1 MYKSKFKKFGGE
13 QIPDVVEYI
22 KEIMER
28 EPGSVV
34 SVGCDSIQV
43 RRRTIYA
50 VTVMIYDTEV
60 KKGAHVV
67 FFRESCPKIRET
79 QERLYKEAQF
89 LHDVGTWINDE
100 LEKVGVTRD
109 LPELEKRKYKYHLQK
124 SAGEYANIELHNEE
138 AVVRNLVMTDVDL
151 MDTKATID
159 FIAKAKPSLIID
171 AAAKV
176 GGIGANNSFPV
187 EFLADNLT
195 IQSNLMN
202 AAHKAGV
209 PNFVF
214 LGSSCI
220 YPRNC
225 AQPIKEEYLMTGPL
239 EETNS
244 AYAVAKIA
252 GIEMV
257 NSYRKEYGTKWISLM
272 PTNLYGPRDNFDL
285 AASHVLPAFIRRFV
299 EAAESGAS
307 KVTLWGSGA
316 PLREFLHVDDLAKAV
331 VLAAEKYD
339 SSMHLNVG
347 TGEDLSIKA
356 LAQKVANA
364 AGFTGQIEWDAS
376 KPDGTPR
383 KVLDVSRMRALGWK
397 PTITLDEGIASTIA
411 WYKEAN
417 ARGEV
422 RK

>member
-1 MYKSKFKKFGGE
+1 MTVIVAGATGLA
-13 QIPDVVEYI
+13 
-22 KEIMER
+22 
-28 EPGSVV
+28 GSAIVNAFE
-34 SVGCDSIQV
+34 SHGQ
-43 RRRTIYA
+43 
-50 VTVMIYDTEV
+50 EV
-60 KKGAHVV
+60 IG
-67 FFRESCPKIRET
+67 
-79 QERLYKEAQF
+79 
-89 LHDVGTWINDE
+89 INRS
-100 LEKVGVTRD
+100 L
-109 LPELEKRKYKYHLQK
+109 
-124 SAGEYANIELHNEE
+124 
-138 AVVRNLVMTDVDL
+138 VDL
-151 MDTKATID
+151 MDSKATEE
-159 FIAKAKPSLIID
+159 FIAKSKPSLIVD

-176 GGIGANNSFPV
+176 GGIGANNSYPV
-187 EFLADNLT
+187 EFLNDNIA
-195 IQSNLMN
+195 IQGNLMR
-202 AAHKAGV
+202 AAHRANV

-214 LGSSCI
+214 LGSSCV
-220 YPRNC
+220 YPRDC

-239 EETNS
+239 EATNS

-272 PTNLYGPRDNFDL
+272 PTNLYGPRDNFNL
-285 AASHVLPAFIRRFV
+285 AASHVLPALIRRFV

-331 VLAAEKYD
+331 VLASEKYD

-383 KVLDVSRMRALGWK
+383 KVLDVSRMKALGWK
-397 PTITLDEGIASTIA
+397 PTITLDEGIASTIT